1 MEMMARDCGEIIVD
15 GSDLLRRLRIGV
27 KMPRMFG
34 PRITVATWLF
44 RWSGLVSGTNV
55 VVEVDDDLTDQAGA

>member
-1 MEMMARDCGEIIVD
+1 MARDCGEIIVE
-15 GSDLLRRLRIGV
+15 GSELLSRLRIRW

-34 PRITVATWLF
+34 PRMAVATWLF
-44 RWSGLVSGTNV
+44 RLAGLVSGTNV

>member
-1 MEMMARDCGEIIVD
+1 MMARDCDEIIVD

-34 PRITVATWLF
+34 PRMTVATWLF
-44 RWSGLVSGTNV
+44 RLAGLVSGTNV